1 MGNPAMVSELQA
13 KVDARLKRLFTAKGA
28 FSVKNYRPPTGIGLF
43 DFDYNIGQR
52 TVDVRVRVRFEWL
65 NKGEGVQSAYI
76 NWKPEEKAA
85 FAGKALRVCR
95 EAWSNR
101 YRFECRR
108 PGWEEFQASVNI
120 KFKETALDPQYIIEC
135 RKVER
140 NHETA
145 WSGGCTHGATVW
157 PYKANFS
164 NWGVETRD
172 DFMGDQIFN
181 FKEKQLT
188 DTLQQ
193 SKLSVIPISGK
204 DENVDTASR
213 DKLYSFADR
222 VGKIV
227 ASDQVSGIHCNIY
240 GFPQGNVFSNPGNK
254 RAEALRKLLKLRL
267 GGSSFFSADTSSA
280 SRNAAQ
286 AILRQQGLD
295 PKTFSGVCLFVHVP
309 AKSTRSIPTHYIVIT
324 HEFGHMLGCP
334 DEYTGINCT
343 GIKALMELDD
353 IVPSTFNRSAVNAK
367 QLNPLGTDKHF
378 LNESM
383 HDTAPDNVKRLQQ
396 MQKNFAYQTQQA
408 GVASPFFM
416 TQGTAVNA
424 AEMQK
429 ANEAFFKQRDII
441 KAQFGRDS
449 KQYEKFD
456 AKGTGVVELKGAT
469 DSIMFTGQKILP
481 AHYIPIWS
489 CLASA
494 TREFIDPSEWAI
506 V

>member
-1 MGNPAMVSELQA
+1 
-13 KVDARLKRLFTAKGA
+13 
-28 FSVKNYRPPTGIGLF
+28 
-43 DFDYNIGQR
+43 
-52 TVDVRVRVRFEWL
+52 
-65 NKGEGVQSAYI
+65 
-76 NWKPEEKAA
+76 
-85 FAGKALRVCR
+85 
-95 EAWSNR
+95 
-101 YRFECRR
+101 
-108 PGWEEFQASVNI
+108 
-120 KFKETALDPQYIIEC
+120 
-135 RKVER
+135 
-140 NHETA
+140 
-145 WSGGCTHGATVW
+145 
-157 PYKANFS
+157 
-164 NWGVETRD
+164 
-172 DFMGDQIFN
+172 
-181 FKEKQLT
+181 
-188 DTLQQ
+188 
-193 SKLSVIPISGK
+193 
-204 DENVDTASR
+204 
-213 DKLYSFADR
+213 
-222 VGKIV
+222 
-227 ASDQVSGIHCNIY
+227 
-240 GFPQGNVFSNPGNK
+240 
-254 RAEALRKLLKLRL
+254 
-267 GGSSFFSADTSSA
+267 
-280 SRNAAQ
+280 
-286 AILRQQGLD
+286 
-295 PKTFSGVCLFVHVP
+295 VCLFVHVP

-383 HDTAPDNVKRLQQ
+383 QDTAPDNVKRLQQ